1 MFSRA
6 LIVVT
11 STLAYEVHW
20 LRFQDLS
27 LIGPATLK
35 RRTRTKKVM
44 NKKHLILHKKL
55 MVSKT
60 AITLQNTVFGSVC
73 QVHPLD
79 FTKFANCE
87 QFHQSEMFSLSF
99 FQLLPLFSAIPNAVF
114 AQLEGWFFFA
124 LLIVE

>member
-11 STLAYEVHW
+11 NTLAYEVHW

-27 LIGPATLK
+27 LIGPLTLK

-55 MVSKT
+55 IVSKT

-73 QVHPLD
+73 QVHPLI
-79 FTKFANCE
+79 
-87 QFHQSEMFSLSF
+87 
-99 FQLLPLFSAIPNAVF
+99 LP
-114 AQLEGWFFFA
+114 
-124 LLIVE
+124 